1 MKLINDIILWSI
13 WLGAMFLAFI
23 VFIAKNE
30 YLWAGVAIVPIMI
43 AYADIIKTKKTNKR
57 KDEKIMQNIK
67 TKGTLKLRKGEL
79 YLLIDDRIVF
89 LEDILNSYINKDI
102 ELTVKIA
109 KNKK

>member
-1 MKLINDIILWSI
+1 
-13 WLGAMFLAFI
+13 
-23 VFIAKNE
+23 
-30 YLWAGVAIVPIMI
+30 
-43 AYADIIKTKKTNKR
+43 
-57 KDEKIMQNIK
+57 MQNIK